1 MRPARLA
8 GVSSFLCFVPRWLAE
23 LQIFNMSFKSYAI
36 CSNADRL
43 IVLEDPQP
51 LVFSGRNGLIA
62 KFVLSEKER
71 AMKPWKLCVG
81 EIHAIAFPAGLVR
94 DRAIVFEQAEDAD
107 RSLMWLQSVA
117 GISNAKTEMMF
128 QFMPLAV
135 VSQSPLTVRRGVVDC
150 AYGEDLML
158 DGGVL
163 NPNGA
168 WCWRKPHLALGG
180 VVVGSSAARVASLSA

>member
-1 MRPARLA
+1 
-8 GVSSFLCFVPRWLAE
+8 
-23 LQIFNMSFKSYAI
+23 MSFKSYAI
-36 CSNADRL
+36 RSEAEGL
-43 IVLEDPQP
+43 VILEDPQP

-62 KFVLSEKER
+62 KFVLSEKNR

-81 EIHAIAFPAGLVR
+81 ELHAIAFPAGLVR
-94 DRAIVFEQAEDAD
+94 DRAIVFEQAEDAE

-135 VSQSPLTVRRGVVDC
+135 VAQSPLTVRRGNVDC

-163 NPNGA
+163 NPTGS
-168 WCWRKPHLALGG
+168 WGWKKPHLALGG
-180 VVVGSSAARVASLSA
+180 VVLGTKPAAHAKASAPA